1 MSEKTKTM
9 VDKVIDRIR
18 KGEISIGYGY
28 DRFSDGLNGKA
39 FIYYIDTLKE
49 LNMIDISDKG
59 MLIEKNRKAW
69 K

>member
-9 VDKVIDRIR
+9 VDKVIDQIR
-18 KGEISIGYGY
+18 KGKVSIGYGY
-28 DRFSDGLNGKA
+28 DRFSNGLNGKA

-49 LNMIDISDKG
+49 LNMIRIDNRG
-59 MLIEKNRKAW
+59 MLIEKSRKVW

>member
-9 VDKVIDRIR
+9 VDKVIDQIR
-18 KGEISIGYGY
+18 KGEVSIGYGY
-28 DRFSDGLNGKA
+28 DRFSNGLNGKA

-49 LNMIDISDKG
+49 LNMIRIDNRG
-59 MLIEKNRKAW
+59 MLIEKSKKVW